1 MVSSIIQSIRDVLGS
16 VAQLPGW
23 FLYCCAPALLIITGF
38 ILALVHADRAYP
50 TLALFLGGV
59 GMFLVASIAETF
71 TDFVVWAAIY
81 LAVTA
86 LVRLFFYIP
95 FPKRKKAK
103 NRNED
108 IYEAFHADLDI
119 GKPVETEL
127 PPVLSAE
134 EGELQLKHVD
144 QLIEKLRTAELDPVD
159 RLELDAVARS
169 LDDYR
174 GRALSAGEAR
184 ALNDCLSAVLKLTA
198 KYSL

>member
-1 MVSSIIQSIRDVLGS
+1 MQSIIQSIRDVLGS

-23 FLYCCAPALLIITGF
+23 FLYFCAPVLLILTGF
-38 ILALVHADRAYP
+38 ILAAVHADRAYP
-50 TLALFLGGV
+50 PVALFLGGV
-59 GMFLVASIAETF
+59 GMFLVASIAESF
-71 TDFVVWAAIY
+71 TDFVAWAAIY
-81 LAVTA
+81 LAVAA
-86 LVRLFFYIP
+86 LVKVFFYIP

-108 IYEAFHADLDI
+108 IYQAFHADLDM
-119 GKPVETEL
+119 GKPMETEL
-127 PPVLSAE
+127 PPALTLE

-144 QLIEKLRTAELDPVD
+144 SLIEKLRTAELDPAD

-174 GRALSAGEAR
+174 GRALSAGDAR